1 MDWLLHVDWKS
12 AFVPTMSVAEIFI
25 RGTVIYLLLFA
36 FMRVLRREAGGIGIT
51 DLLVVVIIADA
62 AQNAMAGEYKSIT
75 EGVLLILTIG
85 FWDYALDWLGFSSPR
100 FQRLLRPSPLL
111 LVRDGRMQRRNMKR
125 EMITEEE
132 LISQLR
138 EHGVEDVAEV
148 KLSYLEGDGRIS
160 VIERETARK
169 KKGGQ
174 GGADDGGGARPGG

>member
-1 MDWLLHVDWKS
+1 MDWLLHVDWKE

-25 RGTVIYLLLFA
+25 RGTIIYLLLFA

-85 FWDYALDWLGFSSPR
+85 FWDYTLDWLGFSSPR

-111 LVRDGRMQRRNMKR
+111 LVKDGRMQRRNMKQ
-125 EMITEEE
+125 EMITEQE

-138 EHGVEDVAEV
+138 EHGVEDVKEV

-160 VIERETARK
+160 VIERETKSK

-174 GGADDGGGARPGG
+174 GDADGGGTRPGG